1 MTDRRSRMP
10 DLKRTDERCPHCGY
24 SGLEAQYRG
33 RRLLAESCPDCGHVW
48 SYTVKR
54 LPVRP

>member
-1 MTDRRSRMP
+1 MTDRHSRMP
-10 DLKRTDERCPHCGY
+10 DRKRTDERCPHCGHP
-24 SGLEAQYRG
+24 GLEAQYRG

>member
-1 MTDRRSRMP
+1 MP

-24 SGLEAQYRG
+24 SGLDAQYRG